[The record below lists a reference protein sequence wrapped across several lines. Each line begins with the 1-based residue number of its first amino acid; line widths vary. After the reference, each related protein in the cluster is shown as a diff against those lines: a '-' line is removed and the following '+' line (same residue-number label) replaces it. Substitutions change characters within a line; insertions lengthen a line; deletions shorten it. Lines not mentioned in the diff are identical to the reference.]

1 MHQINLGIFTFCI
14 SKSLSQ
20 KESSK
25 IKLPELIR
33 GRKEVQDNLNLAYD
47 SMRIEKIKKEV
58 CFMVKVVCLGIQIA
72 DILGRYV
79 PYIPKGQG
87 VLLLDEIRIT
97 VAGTAAGTSVDLAK
111 LGAEVYAM
119 GAIGQ
124 DGLGDFIINTM
135 QSYGINTDNLIRKT
149 DVQTSSTML
158 PIRPN
163 GERPALHVIGSNGE
177 LCYDDLNLDVIA
189 NADFLHMGGASLL
202 PKLDGEPMA
211 EVLKFAKEHG
221 VSTTFD
227 QVLVEKPNLMAIIG
241 PSLPYVDYFMPG
253 FEEAQMICG
262 LTNRVDVIKF
272 FLDRGVKHT
281 VLKMGGQGSSIAYY
295 SDKGNLA
302 EIRLPIFNVPIVDST
317 GCGDAYCAGFIVG
330 RSLGWDLKKS
340 GLLGTAS
347 ANLVITGLGSDAGIV
362 NLEKTIEFMNTAE
375 RLPIKD

>member
-1 MHQINLGIFTFCI
+1 
-14 SKSLSQ
+14 
-20 KESSK
+20 
-25 IKLPELIR
+25 
-33 GRKEVQDNLNLAYD
+33 
-47 SMRIEKIKKEV
+47 
-58 CFMVKVVCLGIQIA
+58 MVKVVCLGIHIV
-72 DILGRYV
+72 DILGRHV
-79 PYIPKGQG
+79 SYIPKGQS

-135 QSYGINTDNLIRKT
+135 QSYGVNTDSLIRKT
-149 DVQTSSTML
+149 DVQTSATML

-163 GERPALHVIGSNGE
+163 GERPALHVIGANGE

-189 NADFLHMGGASLL
+189 NADFLHMGGATLL

-227 QVLVEKPNLMAIIG
+227 QVLVEKPNLMDIIG

-262 LTNRVDVIKF
+262 LTDRIDMIKF
-272 FLDRGVKHT
+272 FLDIGVKHT
-281 VLKMGGQGSSIAYY
+281 VFKMGGQGSSIAYY
-295 SDKGNLA
+295 SDNGNLV
-302 EIRLPIFNVPIVDST
+302 EIRLPIFNVPVVDST

-340 GLLGTAS
+340 GLLGTSS
-347 ANLVITGLGSDAGIV
+347 AALVITGLGSDAGIV
-362 NLEKTIEFMNTAE
+362 NLEKTIEFMNKAE
-375 RLPIKD
+375 RLPIED